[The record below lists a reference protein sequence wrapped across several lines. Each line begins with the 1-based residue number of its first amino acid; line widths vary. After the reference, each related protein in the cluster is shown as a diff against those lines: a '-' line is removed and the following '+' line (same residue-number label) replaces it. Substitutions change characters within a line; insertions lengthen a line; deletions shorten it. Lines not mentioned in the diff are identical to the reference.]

1 VPGTAGNP
9 VGVVADAVSPR
20 VSSRGPL
27 KKLNCD
33 YSADRDAKILRS
45 IKTLDTINE
54 KPAKEVLK

>member
-1 VPGTAGNP
+1 M
-9 VGVVADAVSPR
+9 
-20 VSSRGPL
+20 PL